1 MKRLFDSKNAGFTLI
16 ELIVVVAIISVLTG
30 GIAIS
35 YSRVSRAGVKSAAL
49 DARSLVS
56 EARINQMSKA
66 GSFAADIYVA
76 NDGCIHG
83 QMLKDG
89 AVDRS
94 VSSSS
99 EVKFARSEISIE
111 ILNADT
117 GASIG
122 TLSRDNV
129 GKHLCVGFRRSSGR
143 LCILNYG
150 SSADMSNVSDW
161 TDDVILRV
169 GQGDYRYDVK
179 INSLTGTVQVVYSGT

>member
-1 MKRLFDSKNAGFTLI
+1 MKRRFDSKNAGFTLI

-117 GASIG
+117 RASIG

-150 SSADMSNVSDW
+150 SSADISTVSDW
-161 TDDVILRV
+161 TYDVILRV

>member
-1 MKRLFDSKNAGFTLI
+1 MKRRFDSKNAGFTLI

-111 ILNADT
+111 ILNAT

-150 SSADMSNVSDW
+150 SSADISTVSDW
-161 TDDVILRV
+161 IDDVILRV

>member
-1 MKRLFDSKNAGFTLI
+1 M
-16 ELIVVVAIISVLTG
+16 
-30 GIAIS
+30 
-35 YSRVSRAGVKSAAL
+35 
-49 DARSLVS
+49 
-56 EARINQMSKA
+56 
-66 GSFAADIYVA
+66 A

-111 ILNADT
+111 ILNAA

-150 SSADMSNVSDW
+150 SSADMSNVRDW

>member
-1 MKRLFDSKNAGFTLI
+1 MKRCFDSKNAGFTLI

-30 GIAIS
+30 GIVIS

-66 GSFAADIYVA
+66 GAFAADIYVA

-150 SSADMSNVSDW
+150 SSADMSTVSDW
-161 TDDVILRV
+161 TDNVILRV

>member
-1 MKRLFDSKNAGFTLI
+1 MKRRFDSKNAGFTLI

-111 ILNADT
+111 ILNANT
-117 GASIG
+117 EASIG

-150 SSADMSNVSDW
+150 SSANMSNVSDR

>member
-1 MKRLFDSKNAGFTLI
+1 MKRRFDSKNAGFTLI

-76 NDGCIHG
+76 DDGCIHG

-111 ILNADT
+111 ILNAA

-150 SSADMSNVSDW
+150 SSADMSNVRDW

>member
-1 MKRLFDSKNAGFTLI
+1 
-16 ELIVVVAIISVLTG
+16 
-30 GIAIS
+30 
-35 YSRVSRAGVKSAAL
+35 
-49 DARSLVS
+49 
-56 EARINQMSKA
+56 MSKA

-83 QMLKDG
+83 QILKDG

-117 GASIG
+117 EASIG

-150 SSADMSNVSDW
+150 SSADISTVRDW

-169 GQGDYRYDVK
+169 GQGDYRCDVK

>member
-1 MKRLFDSKNAGFTLI
+1 MKRRFDSKNAGFTLI

-111 ILNADT
+111 ILNAYT

-150 SSADMSNVSDW
+150 SSADISTVSDW
-161 TDDVILRV
+161 TYDVILRV